1 MGPSKTSHPPL
12 IITIDGPAGAGKTTV
27 SKTLARRLGYRY
39 IDTGALYRGVAL
51 AVDQAGVDPDDS
63 GALADVCRRTHL
75 DFMVVRDDLRL
86 TLNGE
91 DISDRIRSPR
101 ISMLASAISAKPLVR
116 DFLMGIQRSLGGEGN
131 AVVEGRD
138 MGTVVFPRA
147 DVKFFL
153 SADTGIRARRRFEEL
168 KAKQTP
174 GLELVTVEQD
184 IIKRDQDDSTRD
196 VAPLK
201 PADDAVH
208 IDSTRMT
215 IDDVVAVMLD
225 TIRAKSSN
233 DSGD

>member
-1 MGPSKTSHPPL
+1 MTAAPLPMFAGGPIWIL
-12 IITIDGPAGAGKTTV
+12 W
-27 SKTLARRLGYRY
+27 L
-39 IDTGALYRGVAL
+39 
-51 AVDQAGVDPDDS
+51 S
-63 GALADVCRRTHL
+63 GN
-75 DFMVVRDDLRL
+75 DLRL